1 MEHLCVCWF
10 RAAVVL
16 AEGHTKGSQ
25 DPRDSSSYTLSQVS
39 PSTSKTSWKGRWK
52 KKGVEGDPSSVL
64 LLCVAATVYAPIDV
78 ALFFSDCRWLDGD
91 EEKHLTSVIY
101 TRYSTYIEKDI
112 PQMLFIQEEDSAA
125 VVLECHLAYAWI
137 IPVLVDSI
145 CHVDNSWVS
154 LQCVH
159 IAQEN
164 IVTFH
169 MSLHIWRRERVAML
183 MRESYCHL
191 ASQLLMISAKC
202 RALFSRLP
210 FTHTSHGTIE
220 TLMFALLYLIYSLTH
235 TQTQK
240 RASNRL

>member
-52 KKGVEGDPSSVL
+52 KKGVEGDPSSLL

-125 VVLECHLAYAWI
+125 VVLECFLHLAYAWI

-169 MSLHIWRRERVAML
+169 ICHYTFDGVSALQCWCASLIVIWLVNYWWYRRNAVPFSL
-183 MRESYCHL
+183 VSPSHTPLHL
-191 ASQLLMISAKC
+191 SNWIDSFLSFLFWKIELLTAV
-202 RALFSRLP
+202 F
-210 FTHTSHGTIE
+210 F
-220 TLMFALLYLIYSLTH
+220 
-235 TQTQK
+235 
-240 RASNRL
+240 